1 VGSRARY
8 GWSSIML
15 YFYFCMV
22 MFTFGMNVNKVN
34 SFKELLLAFAGALLW
49 PIGSIIVIFEALK
62 K

>member
-1 VGSRARY
+1 
-8 GWSSIML
+8 ML

-34 SFKELLLAFAGALLW
+34 SFKELLWAFADALLW
-49 PIGSIIVIFEALK
+49 PVCSIIVIFEALK